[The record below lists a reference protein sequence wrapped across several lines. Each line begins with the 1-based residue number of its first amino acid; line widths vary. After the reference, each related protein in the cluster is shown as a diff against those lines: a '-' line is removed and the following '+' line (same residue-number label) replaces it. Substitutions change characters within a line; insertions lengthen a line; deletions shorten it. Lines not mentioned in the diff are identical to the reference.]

1 MRLHHR
7 VYQDIN
13 RTIGHYT
20 ENAIVFHPF
29 VKNQYWIWGGDL
41 TSLNI
46 TMFQEEF
53 VKTELAKEYSG
64 RSWNDFSEYMSR
76 KANKIRTVTVN
87 SEAEAAKYVID
98 NFKADEVI
106 DHIYVDKGLNVKRLQ
121 FKY

>member
-1 MRLHHR
+1 
-7 VYQDIN
+7 
-13 RTIGHYT
+13 
-20 ENAIVFHPF
+20 
-29 VKNQYWIWGGDL
+29 
-41 TSLNI
+41 
-46 TMFQEEF
+46 MFQEEF

-64 RSWNDFSEYMSR
+64 QSWNDFSEDLTY

>member
-1 MRLHHR
+1 
-7 VYQDIN
+7 
-13 RTIGHYT
+13 
-20 ENAIVFHPF
+20 
-29 VKNQYWIWGGDL
+29 
-41 TSLNI
+41 
-46 TMFQEEF
+46 MFQEEF

-64 RSWNDFSEYMSR
+64 RSWNDFSEYLTY
-76 KANKIRTVTVN
+76 KANRIRTVTVN